1 MRVTDEVAME
11 GLGVAPLEP
20 VVELLA
26 DRAGEL
32 VHELAHVDEVERP
45 DALLGDSRGLVEEA
59 EVGLDLLR
67 RARPLHLD
75 GDDVAVREHRAVDLA
90 DRGRGHRLAVEL
102 EEETLDRL
110 AELLADDALDLLV
123 GERAHVVL
131 KPAQL
136 GDDVRRQHV
145 GPHREE
151 LAELDEGRAELVEE
165 LAQVLPALR
174 RCAVGDPRAV
184 PATREEVGQ
193 LVALEE
199 VAEAVPDG
207 DLGDLSQPA
216 EVTSLGWCLSHDP
229 KCSTPVPEALVT
241 RDFLRHV
248 ERQRSLHQASV
259 EARRAIKCRSTWSR
273 PPLHGRL
280 VRRVL
285 ARCRPER
292 GFARTYRA
300 SCFEMLIRLDE
311 RTR

>member
-45 DALLGDSRGLVEEA
+45 DALLDDSRGLVEEA

-90 DRGRGHRLAVEL
+90 DRGRGDRLAVEF
-102 EEETLDRL
+102 EEEALDRL

-123 GERAHVVL
+123 RERAHVVL

-151 LAELDEGRAELVEE
+151 LAELDEGRTELVEE
-165 LAQVLPALR
+165 LAQVLAALR
-174 RCAVGDPRAV
+174 RRALDEPRAV
-184 PATREEVGQ
+184 PAAREEVGQ

-216 EVTSLGWCLSHDP
+216 EVTSLRWCLSHDP
-229 KCSTPVPEALVT
+229 KCSTRAPEALVT
-241 RDFLRHV
+241 GTVSFETTRNARVVLR
-248 ERQRSLHQASV
+248 SS
-259 EARRAIKCRSTWSR
+259 
-273 PPLHGRL
+273 
-280 VRRVL
+280 
-285 ARCRPER
+285 
-292 GFARTYRA
+292 
-300 SCFEMLIRLDE
+300 DE
-311 RTR
+311 RRSFASAHRGPGDLCAVVARDAVRVVVEVD